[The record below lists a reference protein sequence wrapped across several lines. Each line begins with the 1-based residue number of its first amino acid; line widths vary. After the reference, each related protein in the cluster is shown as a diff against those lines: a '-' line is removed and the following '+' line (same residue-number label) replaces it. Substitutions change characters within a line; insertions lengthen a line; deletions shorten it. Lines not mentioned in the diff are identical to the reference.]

1 MPANRFLLAL
11 LLIGC
16 LKAQTSI
23 AVEGQYWFTQLH
35 ATIRVEKNGIGT
47 DIDAK
52 KDLGFGDSNFPA
64 GRVSVSWGHNTL
76 RFEYTPID
84 FSGDQ
89 TVSRTLIFNG
99 NTYTVGTRVI
109 SGLEIQD
116 LQLGWS
122 YGFRLGGG
130 RVRLGPL
137 VEVHG
142 FLLSGHLR
150 APEFNIDSR
159 EDLDVGLPTVG
170 PTLTIS
176 PHPKFDI
183 YGEATGMWAGDYGNF
198 VRSEAGVR
206 VRPVRH
212 IQFTAGYR
220 TFNLKV
226 THSADFA
233 NPHLRGPFVGA
244 GFYW

>member
-1 MPANRFLLAL
+1 MSPLA
-11 LLIGC
+11 
-16 LKAQTSI
+16 AQTS
-23 AVEGQYWFTQLH
+23 VELEGQYWFTQLH
-35 ATIRVEKNGIGT
+35 ATIRVEKNGFGT
-47 DIDAK
+47 DIDAR
-52 KDLGFGDSNFPA
+52 KDLGMTDANFPV
-64 GRVSVSWGHNTL
+64 GRASVSWGHHTL
-76 RFEYTPID
+76 SFEYTPID

-89 TVSRTLIFNG
+89 IVSRTLTFNG

-122 YGFRLGGG
+122 YGFRLAGG

-137 VEVHG
+137 TEVHG

-159 EDLDVGLPTVG
+159 ENLDVGLPTLG

-176 PHPKFDI
+176 PHPKLDI
-183 YGEATGMWAGDYGNF
+183 YGEATGMWAGDYGYF

-220 TFNLKV
+220 TFNLRI
-226 THSADFA
+226 TNSSDFA
-233 NPHLRGPFVGA
+233 NPHLRGAFVGA
-244 GFYW
+244 GFHW